1 MFTFGE
7 ISRGHMS
14 MTTATTSVFR
24 FSTDDFPEKERL
36 EAWQELFGRN
46 VTGADVVPE
55 AGKPLG
61 VTSTVQ
67 SMPGLY
73 LMANEP
79 TKHRTGLIRTRRHL
93 SDGDNSIILAI
104 PGALSLG
111 RQFDTEHL
119 LAKGD
124 AFVMTAA
131 EACSV
136 HKQFDPTAECMT
148 LKLSYNSLF
157 PLLRDKD
164 EKRFGHIPNDNEAL
178 HFLKTYLKQLW
189 KAPPASPELMRITVG
204 HVYDLLALA
213 IGPTR
218 EAAETA
224 RAGGLGAGRL
234 QAAKD
239 YAKANAH
246 RHDLSLD
253 EIAGQQRVS
262 TRYLRL
268 LFEQE
273 GTTFSRFMRDHRLD
287 RACQMLVNPRL
298 GHLKISAIAYDCGFG
313 ELSNFNH
320 AFRDRFGATP
330 RDIREGVPFGNRAMA

>member
-1 MFTFGE
+1 
-7 ISRGHMS
+7 MS
-14 MTTATTSVFR
+14 TTTATSSVFR

-61 VTSTVQ
+61 ITSTVQ
-67 SMPGLY
+67 AMPGLY

-93 SDGDNSIILAI
+93 ADGDNSIIVAM
-104 PGALSLG
+104 PGAPSLA
-111 RQFDTEHL
+111 RQFDNESL
-119 LAKGD
+119 LDKGD
-124 AFVMTAA
+124 AFVMTAG

-136 HKQFDPTAECMT
+136 HKQVDPSADCMS

-164 EKRFGHIPNDNEAL
+164 EKRFGRIPNDNEAL

-189 KAPPASPELMRITVG
+189 KAPPTSPELMQITVS

-218 EAAETA
+218 DAAEKA

-239 YAKANAH
+239 YARANAH
-246 RHDLSLD
+246 RHDLALD
-253 EIAGQQRVS
+253 EIAGHQRVS

-273 GTTFSRFMRDHRLD
+273 GTTFSRFMRDLRLD
-287 RACQMLVNPRL
+287 RACQMLVNPKL
-298 GHLKISAIAYDCGFG
+298 SHQKISAIAYDCGFG

-320 AFRDRFGATP
+320 AFRDRFGTTP
-330 RDIREGVPFGNRAMA
+330 RDIREGVSFGNRPMA